1 VPTNETCKG
10 VMPLPAW
17 DLVRRVLLLVLP
29 GLSLG
34 LVQWLYP

>member
-1 VPTNETCKG
+1 MNETCKG
-10 VMPLPAW
+10 VMPFLAW
-17 DLVRRVLLLVLP
+17 DLVRRVLLPVLP